1 MPGDLDP
8 FTATW
13 SDDATCQGSVIV
25 KNQPAYQRIAAEIA
39 EKIATGEWPPGHR
52 LPSNAK
58 LQEQYGVSHM
68 VIRTAMT
75 ILRDRGLVE
84 PVTGVGVFVAFPS
97 PTD

>member
-1 MPGDLDP
+1 M
-8 FTATW
+8 
-13 SDDATCQGSVIV
+13 
-25 KNQPAYQRIAAEIA
+25 KNQPAYQRVVGEIA
-39 EKIATGEWPPGHR
+39 EKIESGEWAPGFK

-84 PVTGVGVFVAFPS
+84 PVTGVGVFVAFPP